1 METSYSAA
9 LEVIVHATRHTFD
22 QENVDVTEQE
32 RASLVERI
40 NLVKAMFEEE
50 LRNPEL
56 II

>member
-1 METSYSAA
+1 M
-9 LEVIVHATRHTFD
+9 IVHATRHTFD

-40 NLVKAMFEEE
+40 NEVKAMFEEE